1 MRGAE
6 RPAGVR
12 WTRPFL
18 GPLKPLAL
26 EAARQTFVDITDNA
40 HDTKDMDEVLAL
52 TGNMP
57 LAIDLVAHLVD
68 SEGVSGVL
76 ARWETQRTSILSEGY
91 DSRSNL
97 ELSISL
103 SLSGPRMSSST
114 HAGDLL
120 SLLSM
125 LPDGLSDVE
134 LLQSNFPLDNIL
146 ACKSVLLRTALAY
159 NDDQK
164 RLKTLVPI
172 REYMQKHHPPGRNLI
187 QPLFQHFQGL
197 LDLHTT
203 YTGTLSSSG
212 ILDRI
217 TANFANLQNVLL
229 AGLHND
235 NPDLS
240 EIIHSACDF
249 DLYGEITG
257 QGQSVLLDHIPQ
269 VLPQLRDHKLEV
281 YFITRVLSA
290 KNRNF
295 TNAEQ
300 LIDQALQ
307 DFAHFDDSDMQ
318 CKLFS

>member
-18 GPLKPLAL
+18 GPLKPLSL
-26 EAARQTFVDITDNA
+26 EAARQSFVDITDNA
-40 HDTKDMDEVLAL
+40 HDTKDMDQALAL

-103 SLSGPRMSSST
+103 SLAGPRMSSST
-114 HAGDLL
+114 HACDLL
-120 SLLSM
+120 SLLSK

-134 LLQSNFPLDNIL
+134 LLQSKLPLDNIL

-159 NDDQK
+159 NDEQR
-164 RLKTLVPI
+164 RLKILVPI
-172 REYMQKHHPPGRNLI
+172 REYMHKHHPPGRSLV
-187 QPLFQHFQGL
+187 QPLFKYFQDL

-203 YTGTLSSSG
+203 YSGTLSSSG
-212 ILDRI
+212 IVHRI
-217 TANFANLQNVLL
+217 TANFANLRNILL
-229 AGLHND
+229 EGLHPN
-235 NPDLS
+235 NPDLGDT
-240 EIIHSACDF
+240 IRSACDF
-249 DLYGEITG
+249 DLYSELTG
-257 QGQSVLLDHIPQ
+257 RGQSYLLDHIRE
-269 VLPQLRDHKLEV
+269 VLPQPRDHKLEV
-281 YFITRVLSA
+281 YFVTRVLSA
-290 KNRNF
+290 RNRNLVD
-295 TNAEQ
+295 AEN
-300 LIDQALQ
+300 LIEQALQ
-307 DFAHFDDSDMQ
+307 DFAHFDDTDMK
-318 CKLFS
+318 CKF